1 MASRNEKLQSTNQ
14 KVIKG
19 KQGETSQASQA
30 QEEKFVFFY
39 GKNSPFSQHFAVDF
53 EIDGI
58 TYNCAEQYMMHQ
70 KAGILFLGLLYHAK
84 WKREQTETII

>member
-1 MASRNEKLQSTNQ
+1 MASRNEKLQSSNQ

-70 KAGILFLGLLYHAK
+70 KAGILCLLLL
-84 WKREQTETII
+84 WKMGKGTD